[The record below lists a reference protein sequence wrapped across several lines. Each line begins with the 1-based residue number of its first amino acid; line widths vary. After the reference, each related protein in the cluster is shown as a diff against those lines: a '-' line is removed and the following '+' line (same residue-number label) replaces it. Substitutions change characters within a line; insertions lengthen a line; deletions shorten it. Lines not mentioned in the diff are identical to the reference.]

1 MEMNLELQ
9 GEVACCRV
17 SRIRRLL
24 PLLCVFSVLLVSS
37 AWAAP
42 LTVINPGFEA
52 PIDRRAD
59 WRALQHAGARAYDME
74 VDDEVSAEGKR
85 SFRIKR
91 YAEQVYAL
99 VDQRIPARGSGGRTM
114 RFSAMLRTEGVG
126 PKGWMLMVNY
136 LGESDRIIGQVR
148 SEPMTGTT
156 PWRRVTLEKQ
166 LPTGTEMLVVGAVL
180 LDSGTGWVDDVELS
194 LLGN

>member
-1 MEMNLELQ
+1 M
-9 GEVACCRV
+9 RK
-17 SRIRRLL
+17 LL
-24 PLLCVFSVLLVSS
+24 PSLCVLTILLGSA
-37 AWAAP
+37 AWAAE
-42 LTVINPGFEA
+42 LAVINPGFEQ

-59 WRALQHAGARAYDME
+59 WRAVQHAGARAYDMG
-74 VDDEVSAEGKR
+74 VDDKVSAEGKR

-91 YAEQVYAL
+91 YAEQVYAA
-99 VDQRIPARGSGGRTM
+99 VNQRIPAQGSGGRTV
-114 RFSAMLRTEGVG
+114 RFSAMLRTEEVG

-136 LGESDRIIGQVR
+136 LGESDRIIAQAR

-166 LPTGTEMLVVGAVL
+166 IPTGTEMLVVGAML

-194 LLGN
+194 VLGD